1 MVVEGGVTAMGIV
14 PTLDDSKIAMRASTC
29 VLKRRR
35 SSSSHSTTMAC
46 QGREFHEDAVRPR
59 LPQRISDLLGR
70 SLSAFQSS
78 STALGARLLADSAI
92 KETTHPAT
100 ASISGLIRAQSNR
113 FTPQVG

>member
-14 PTLDDSKIAMRASTC
+14 PTLDDSKIAMGASTC

-59 LPQRISDLLGR
+59 LSTNIGLLGR

-78 STALGARLLADSAI
+78 STALGARLLAASAI

-100 ASISGLIRAQSNR
+100 ASISELTVRAA
-113 FTPQVG
+113 